1 MQNKARGF
9 EKISPEQWAN
19 DFETDL
25 TNGTIERVYD
35 ELQLPKRATK
45 HSAGY
50 DIFSPKA
57 FILDPNDEI
66 KLPTGMKVYM
76 LPDEFLSIHT
86 RSGLGF
92 KYYARL
98 ANVTGII
105 DADYCNNPDN
115 EGHFWVK
122 IRNEGNKP
130 MHIKKGDAIAQAI
143 FQKYL
148 LVDDDNFDEGE
159 DRVGGFGSTSK

>member
-1 MQNKARGF
+1 MNKMRGF
-9 EKISPEQWAN
+9 ELISLEQWIK
-19 DFETDL
+19 DFETDIIGKAKSIYTEL
-25 TNGTIERVYD
+25 IE
-35 ELQLPKRATK
+35 PKRATK

-50 DIFSPKA
+50 DIFSPKE
-57 FILDPNDEI
+57 FILEPNEEI
-66 KLPTGMKVYM
+66 KLPTGFKVYM

-130 MHIKKGDAIAQAI
+130 MHIKKGEAIAQGI

-148 LVDDDNFDEGE
+148 LADDDSFENGD
-159 DRVGGFGSTSK
+159 DRIGGFGSTTNR